1 MFWGRKQALYIT
13 DVLESAGVS
22 RVRELQGILT
32 CWGAGSAGGS
42 RARNKGWLQ
51 VLTVLFLGTLLSVA
65 VPPPWRRV
73 HHGTLVPV
81 SVPPP
86 WRRTDASFTSH
97 EALALCA
104 APAEGQADPL
114 RKGGTASPN
123 VNRGLL
129 CSDAV
134 SRRGMG
140 PSSSAHSSGSRGW
153 RAAKPGCFGNISL
166 RRQLSLGKQNENIQ
180 RDHCC

>member
-1 MFWGRKQALYIT
+1 MPYHDTL
-13 DVLESAGVS
+13 VS
-22 RVRELQGILT
+22 MAVPPTRRRMH
-32 CWGAGSAGGS
+32 S
-42 RARNKGWLQ
+42 
-51 VLTVLFLGTLLSVA
+51 GTLVSVA
-65 VPPPWRRV
+65 VPPPQRM
-73 HHGTLVPV
+73 
-81 SVPPP
+81 
-86 WRRTDASFTSH
+86 TDPSPTSH

-114 RKGGTASPN
+114 GRTASPN

-140 PSSSAHSSGSRGW
+140 PSSSVHSSGSRGW

-166 RRQLSLGKQNENIQ
+166 RRQLSLGKQNENTQ